1 MSRPDWLHYKS
12 RYGIHEILC
21 NHQDEDR
28 AQDFLFKGLEYGCNP
43 NLGKLYNPNIMI
55 LDTFL
60 SDRSDR
66 ALFQKIRNHQNE
78 FPHIHI
84 LMANPYGYFA
94 NHRHE
99 KIGSETHDSPITKT
113 IAGLRNIIQGLDNTP
128 RGNGKDSRLSAESR
142 PPEQICIDFIQD
154 IQRRYSQ
161 NIQLKFYDEYPSS
174 PMYFFN
180 DILMLGRFGAG
191 RNCMDMAWYMFVD
204 EQSCE
209 NDLFD
214 ENTREFKYIWDNA
227 KDYPEHPEKVLING
241 AYVDV
246 KDRQF
251 DVAIIC
257 ALQIELDA
265 VIKMGLQ
272 TSKKAWDWQEFSV
285 EDDNNIYHKTVI
297 TISSG
302 KNISIV
308 AATLNQ
314 MGSVAS
320 SCLTT
325 TIISNFHP
333 KAVILVG
340 IAAGTSSPGR
350 NIGDILVAH
359 PVVDYSSGKLSL
371 DEDGTDIF
379 FPDPHPISIHEKLLG
394 LLNFLNGK
402 KSYLNLIRENW
413 SHPQDTILKLHIGPL
428 ATGEQV
434 VANSQPINNIKKHW
448 RKLIGIEMEAYGVYF
463 AASKTVNPAPYFWCF
478 KSVSDFAD
486 GNKSDD
492 FQPYAA
498 YTAAE
503 YCNHFLINHYESLVS

>member
-43 NLGKLYNPNIMI
+43 NTGKLYNPNIMI

-99 KIGSETHDSPITKT
+99 TIGGETHGSPLSKT
-113 IAGLRNIIQGLDNTP
+113 IAGLTNIIQGL
-128 RGNGKDSRLSAESR
+128 NGSTAGKNVKKGKTLDQTCNDLIKEIKTRWGDKL
-142 PPEQICIDFIQD
+142 
-154 IQRRYSQ
+154 
-161 NIQLKFYDEYPSS
+161 QLKFYDEYPSS

-191 RNCMDMAWYMFVD
+191 RNCLDMAWYMFVD
-204 EQSCE
+204 EQSCD

-214 ENTREFKYIWDNA
+214 ENTREFQYIWENA
-227 KDYPEHPEKVLING
+227 KEYPEYPEKVFING
-241 AYVDV
+241 NYVNANDM
-246 KDRQF
+246 QF

-257 ALQIELDA
+257 ALNIELKA
-265 VIKMGLQ
+265 VLDMGLL
-272 TSKKAWDWQEFSV
+272 TSDKKWEWEKFSI
-285 EDDNNIYHKTVI
+285 EGDNNLYHRTKIKT
-297 TISSG
+297 SNS
-302 KNISIV
+302 KSISIV
-308 AATLNQ
+308 TATLNQ

-325 TIISNFHP
+325 TIVNNFHP
-333 KAVILVG
+333 NAVILVG
-340 IAAGTSSPGR
+340 IAAGKSSPDR
-350 NIGDILVAH
+350 HIGDILIAQQ
-359 PVVDYSSGKLSL
+359 VVDYSSGKISL
-371 DEDGTDIF
+371 NKDKQKRF
-379 FPDPHPISIHEKLLG
+379 NPDPHPIQINEKLLG
-394 LLNFLNGK
+394 ILNDLSRDA
-402 KSYLNLIRENW
+402 SYL
-413 SHPQDTILKLHIGPL
+413 DHIKRSWRSSPPSTSLNIHVGTL
-428 ATGEQV
+428 GTGEQV
-434 VANSQPINNIKKHW
+434 VVNPQVISDIEEHW
-448 RKLIGIEMEAYGVYF
+448 RKLLGIEMEAYGVYF
-463 AASKTVNPAPYFWCF
+463 AALKATNPAPYFWCF

-486 GNKSDD
+486 TKKSDD

-503 YCNHFLINHYESLVS
+503 YCNYFLINHYESLVN